1 MFPLALGESRTKRD
15 QQETNWY
22 FAIEVRACPWTIKNM
37 HKASAKLKLKFL
49 FNKFVCNIGVVKQL
63 RQRRFEREILSQV
76 LFQNTIYQTYPSDQT
91 LGLKLKKQNKAKQ
104 NKNKNKRISYIY
116 LNPKTKRISPA
127 GNRTPVYHHYTT
139 EELSALD
146 LGLMGYVMGKR
157 PVSF

>member
-49 FNKFVCNIGVVKQL
+49 FNKLVCNIGVVKQL
-63 RQRRFEREILSQV
+63 RQRRFEREILSKV
-76 LFQNTIYQTYPSDQT
+76 LFQNTIYQTHPSDQT
-91 LGLKLKKQNKAKQ
+91 LGLKLKKQ

-127 GNRTPVYHHYTT
+127 GNRTPVSHQYTT

-157 PVSF
+157 PISF